1 MNLIT
6 RTGNI
11 LRRYPLSLIIIAAI
25 IYLSLFNIETQ
36 SLPKVKN
43 LDKFVHFCMYAGLCS
58 IVWLE
63 YLFTHNKLSLHKILL
78 GAIVAP
84 VLFSIAMELA
94 QALFTEHRSY
104 DWLDILF
111 NILGIFAATMFSLYV
126 TRPYVLKRRGKK

>member
-1 MNLIT
+1 
-6 RTGNI
+6 
-11 LRRYPLSLIIIAAI
+11 
-25 IYLSLFNIETQ
+25 
-36 SLPKVKN
+36 
-43 LDKFVHFCMYAGLCS
+43 MYAGLCS

-63 YLFTHNKLSLHKILL
+63 YLFTHNKLSFQKILL